1 MKRAEVFE
9 IIATADKS
17 VICRLAR
24 EVLEDSDIVVL
35 REQTG
40 MLMARAMDFVE
51 GIAFNLGEVLV
62 TEVEVRLNDTL
73 GYSMVLGMDPGK
85 ALAGAVLD
93 AAIVSD
99 HHLRDKIIDVL
110 KEERTKAEARRS
122 KLWNAVKTTR
132 VDFEVMS

>member
-1 MKRAEVFE
+1 MKREEVFE

-17 VICRLAR
+17 VICSLAR
-24 EVLEDSDIVVL
+24 EVLEDTDIVVL
-35 REQTG
+35 RERTG
-40 MLMARAMDFVE
+40 MLMARARDSVE

-62 TEVEVRLNDTL
+62 TEVEVRLNDTP

-93 AAIVSD
+93 AAMEGD
-99 HHLRDKIIDVL
+99 HHLKEKIIDAL
-110 KEERTKAEARRS
+110 KEERIRAEVRRS
-122 KLWNAVKTTR
+122 KLWSDVKTTR